1 MSTTPSVGRTLSLR
15 TVLQVITALCAA
27 LPLAL
32 GLIPDVSTAVTVWT
46 LAICGVLAVVINAGW
61 VAYETVRKAPAPN
74 TTPLVRV
81 IRTAVYVIAAVL
93 ATAATAFVALPID
106 AGAAAQIAGILAA
119 LVVVIAAVWNV
130 LEAAAGGT
138 LTIEPPLPARKA

>member
-15 TVLQVITALCAA
+15 TILQVITALCAA

-61 VAYETVRKAPAPN
+61 VAYEKARLAPAN
-74 TTPLVRV
+74 TTPLTRVVR
-81 IRTAVYVIAAVL
+81 TTVYVAAAVL
-93 ATAATAFVALPID
+93 TTAATAIVALPID